1 MLGRK
6 IKGQNQLKELKKFMF
21 SKRARMWL
29 GLIAALS
36 LLSLASSC
44 GGPKTDTN
52 DNSGDKTGKAY
63 TSKGDEGSI
72 TGKVSYTGA
81 APEAKKIDT
90 SADAACTSK
99 SPNLMT
105 EEWVVKDGKL
115 ANTYVY
121 IKSGTLADG
130 SKIADYSGWPDMP
143 TSATLDQNGC
153 HYKPHVLGVVVNEP
167 ITITNSD
174 PTTHNIHFTPKNN
187 PDWNQSQPNGAA
199 SMTHKLAVAE
209 VLVPVK
215 CNQHPWMKSYVGVTK
230 HPFFAVTG
238 EDGSFTIKG
247 VPAGKYTVVAWHEG
261 GANGTEKTMDVTV
274 PAKGA
279 GTADFSFGATALGQP
294 SSLRMM
300 PAIEFPMP
308 MSMKH

>member
-1 MLGRK
+1 LVEKLDVIFNM
-6 IKGQNQLKELKKFMF
+6 KELKKSMF

-44 GGPKTDTN
+44 GGGSKDGGDTPT
-52 DNSGDKTGKAY
+52 DKTGKAY
-63 TSKGDEGSI
+63 APKGDEGSI

-81 APEAKKIDT
+81 APEPKKIDT
-90 SADAACTSK
+90 SADPACTSK
-99 SPNLMT
+99 SPNLTT
-105 EEWVVKDGKL
+105 EDWIVKDGKL

-121 IKSGTLADG
+121 IKDGTLADG
-130 SKIADYSGWPDMP
+130 TKIGDYSFDTPP
-143 TSATLDQNGC
+143 TAATLDQNGC
-153 HYKPHVLGVVVNEP
+153 HYKPHVLGVMVNQP

-174 PTTHNIHFTPKNN
+174 PTTHNIHFTPKSN

-199 SMTHKLAVAE
+199 PLTHKLARAE

-215 CNQHPWMKSYVGVTK
+215 CNQHPWMKAYVGVTK
-230 HPFFAVTG
+230 HPFFAVSG

-247 VPAGKYTVVAWHEG
+247 VPAGKYTVIAWHEG
-261 GANGTEKTMDVTV
+261 GANGTEKPLEVTV

-279 GTADFSFGATALGQP
+279 ATADFSFGATALGRP
-294 SSLRMM
+294 SSLQMM
-300 PAIEFPMP
+300 PAIEFPMAGP
-308 MSMKH
+308 MRH

>member
-6 IKGQNQLKELKKFMF
+6 IKGHFNLKELKKYMF
-21 SKRARMWL
+21 SKSARIWL
-29 GLIAALS
+29 GLIVALG

-44 GGPKTDTN
+44 GGNKTAE
-52 DNSGDKTGKAY
+52 DNGNTGDKTGKAY

-99 SPNLMT
+99 SPNLTT
-105 EEWVVKDGKL
+105 EDWVIKDGKL

-121 IKSGTLADG
+121 IKDGTLADG
-130 SKIADYSGWPDMP
+130 SKIGDYTFDTPSAA
-143 TSATLDQNGC
+143 ATLDQNGC
-153 HYKPHVLGVVVNEP
+153 HYKPHVLGVMVNQP

-199 SMTHKLAVAE
+199 PLTHKLARAE

-230 HPFFAVTG
+230 HPFFAVSG

-261 GANGTEKTMDVTV
+261 GANGTEKPMEVTV

-279 GTADFSFGATALGQP
+279 ATADFSFGANALGQP
-294 SSLRMM
+294 STLPMM
-300 PAIEFPMP
+300 PAIEFPMA
-308 MSMKH
+308 MKH

>member
-6 IKGQNQLKELKKFMF
+6 INGQINLKELEKFMF

-44 GGPKTDTN
+44 GGPPKEGGETPT
-52 DNSGDKTGKAY
+52 DKTGKVY
-63 TSKGDEGSI
+63 TSKGDEGTI

-90 SADAACTSK
+90 SADAACTAK

-153 HYKPHVLGVVVNEP
+153 HYMPHVLGVVVNEP
-167 ITITNSD
+167 ITIKNSD

-199 SMTHKLAVAE
+199 PMTHKLAVAE

-215 CNQHPWMKSYVGVTK
+215 CNQHPWMKAYVGVTK
-230 HPFFAVTG
+230 HPFFAVSA
-238 EDGSFTIKG
+238 EDGSFTIQG
-247 VPAGKYTVVAWHEG
+247 VPAGQYTLVARPERRG
-261 GANGTEKTMDVTV
+261 NGDQK
-274 PAKGA
+274 
-279 GTADFSFGATALGQP
+279 
-294 SSLRMM
+294 
-300 PAIEFPMP
+300 
-308 MSMKH
+308 